1 MDISSFDKSQ
11 VLAALYNRARAQ
23 GMGLIH
29 YTPANMTQDEAQTLL
44 DGGQTYFDYHKGR
57 VMKVSLADNELD
69 THLYNRDNGI
79 GAAEEAINSI

>member
-1 MDISSFDKSQ
+1 MNISNLEKSQ
-11 VLAALYNRARAQ
+11 VLVALYNRAQSQ

-29 YTPANMTQDEAQTLL
+29 YTSANMTQDEAQSLL

-57 VMKVSLADNELD
+57 VMKVDLAHDELD

-79 GAAEEAINSI
+79 GAAEAAINAI